1 MLSTEPA
8 GTLRDE
14 IKTVCV
20 TGDVPCVLDMK
31 EEHVRHYHVQIV
43 GIGLLGIILAAG
55 CAGKGERI
63 DLKVPEAS
71 RAGEKVVAMSSAT
84 IAIQPFEDSRTDRS
98 HLGTRHH
105 LWGGESHFSLPSG
118 TLGDATAQAF
128 ADYLKGKGWNAT
140 VANGAAGVDITI
152 TGKLV
157 DVSVDATSGIGQ
169 TTINAKSRM
178 VVQVHNHADGSQVRE
193 TVTSAGTNQVFWFDP
208 EDAQELLNELYN
220 KNFQKFVT
228 DTKLDGKILKLR

>member
-1 MLSTEPA
+1 
-8 GTLRDE
+8 
-14 IKTVCV
+14 
-20 TGDVPCVLDMK
+20 
-31 EEHVRHYHVQIV
+31 VRHYHIV
-43 GIGLLGIILAAG
+43 GNGLLGMILATG

-63 DLKVPEAS
+63 ELKVPMAS
-71 RAGEKVVAMSSAT
+71 GADEKVVAMSSAT
-84 IAIQPFEDSRTDRS
+84 VAIQPIDDSRTDRS

-118 TLGDATAQAF
+118 TLGEATAQAF

-140 VANGAAGVDITI
+140 VAKDNGATGADMTI

-157 DVSVDATSGIGQ
+157 HVGVDAKSGIGQ
-169 TTINAKSRM
+169 TTLNAKSRM
-178 VVQVHNHADGSQVRE
+178 IVQVKNHADDSQVRE
-193 TVTSAGTNQVFWFDP
+193 TLTSAGTNQVFWFDP

-220 KNFQKFVT
+220 KNFEKFVT